1 MQTSRDQTST
11 QFIGKGGCVCG
22 SVQYTTNGAPLFRA
36 FCHCE
41 TCQAY
46 NQADYADILV
56 MRSGSVAL
64 EPETSI
70 DFQFHQWPPVVSRGK
85 CADCGGVAVEKIS
98 LPLFPKLIVI
108 PAQTLRSQERAPAPA
123 FHMFCHR
130 RVSEIEDNLPRHS
143 GYLSSQWAFTSA
155 VLRGLR

>member
-1 MQTSRDQTST
+1 MQTSRDQTSA

-70 DFQFHQWPPVVSRGK
+70 DFQFHQWPPVVRRGK

-130 RVSEIEDNLPRHS
+130 RVTEIEDSLTRHT
-143 GYLSSQWAFTSA
+143 GYLSSQWAFASA